1 MPWLKSS
8 SSSAH
13 KFPGFHCSPSRDVS
27 TLEKCLER
35 KSKKKIFECMTW
47 EKYIFNSISPLSA
60 VNFLP
65 ESVSTNSIS
74 EEMTPFKLLFTASTP
89 FPVISLLDKVVT
101 SDNISFHEIRSERA
115 LGRCWK
121 ISLVSSLR
129 NFLENKKVSKI
140 LIAGASGFV
149 GKALIKSL
157 EADASLS
164 IVALSRQ
171 KHNVV
176 HSRLEWRQADL
187 FSLKDIAES
196 MEGCDQAVYL
206 VHSMLPSASLVQGTF
221 YDLDLILADN
231 FARAAKINKI
241 SHIIY
246 LGGLLPRDQSHL
258 SWHLKSRLEV
268 EDCLRNAAPK
278 LTVLRAGMVLGEGGS
293 SFVIMRRLVERLPVM
308 LCPSWTN
315 TLAQTID
322 LNDLILVFKK
332 CFSDPTVQ
340 GKTWDIGGNKI
351 LSYQQMMK
359 LTADILNKKIP
370 FFSINVFYP
379 TLSWL
384 WVTLITGAPKALV
397 YPLVQSLKHSML
409 VREEARFPYL
419 ELTSTPIEESIKR
432 LVSKKEEEV
441 HAFQTPIVL
450 KAPKHVRSV
459 QRLPLPSGKDA
470 AWVADEYF
478 KWLPV
483 FLSFIIKTKVRNRL
497 CIFYFLHPKI
507 TLLLLEKSIDRSTND
522 RQLLYIKGGLL
533 AAKQTRARLEFREVL
548 DKKYIIAGIH
558 DFRPALPWIAY
569 KYTQAVAHLIVMKSF
584 GRHLKKLK

>member
-1 MPWLKSS
+1 M
-8 SSSAH
+8 
-13 KFPGFHCSPSRDVS
+13 SR
-27 TLEKCLER
+27 
-35 KSKKKIFECMTW
+35 
-47 EKYIFNSISPLSA
+47 
-60 VNFLP
+60 
-65 ESVSTNSIS
+65 
-74 EEMTPFKLLFTASTP
+74 
-89 FPVISLLDKVVT
+89 
-101 SDNISFHEIRSERA
+101 
-115 LGRCWK
+115 
-121 ISLVSSLR
+121 
-129 NFLENKKVSKI
+129 I

-157 EADASLS
+157 EADTSLS

-171 KHNVV
+171 KNNVL

-196 MEGCDQAVYL
+196 MQGCDQAVYL

-231 FARAAKINKI
+231 FARAAKINNI

-246 LGGLLPRDQSHL
+246 LGGLLPRDQSNL

-268 EDCLRNAAPK
+268 EECLRNTTPE
-278 LTVLRAGMVLGEGGS
+278 LTILRAGMVLGEGGS

-308 LCPSWTN
+308 LCPSWTK
-315 TLAQTID
+315 TLAQPID

-332 CFSDPTVQ
+332 CISDPAVQ
-340 GKTWDIGGNKI
+340 GKTWDVGGNKI

-359 LTADILNKKIP
+359 LTADILNKKLP
-370 FFSINVFYP
+370 FFSINIFYP

-397 YPLVQSLKHSML
+397 YPLVQSLRHSML
-409 VREEARFPYL
+409 VRDEARFPFL
-419 ELTSTPIEESIKR
+419 ELTATPIEESIAR

-441 HAFQTPIVL
+441 HAFQTPVVL

-459 QRLPLPSGKDA
+459 QRLPLPRGRDA

-478 KWLPV
+478 KWLPG
-483 FLSFIIKTKVRNRL
+483 FFSFIIKTKVRNRL
-497 CIFYFLHPKI
+497 CTFYFLHPKI
-507 TLLLLEKSIDRSTND
+507 TLLLLEKSIDRSTSD
-522 RQLLYIKGGLL
+522 RQLLYIKGGLF

-548 DKKYIIAGIH
+548 EKKYIIAGIH
-558 DFRPALPWIAY
+558 DFRPALPWIVY
-569 KYTQAVAHLIVMKSF
+569 KYTQAIVHLIVMKSF
-584 GRHLKKLK
+584 ARHLKKLK